1 VLRNTFHVNLL
12 SADEITMRQIILDT
26 ETTGIDPRDGHR
38 MIEIGAVEILNR
50 RLTGNTY
57 HQYINPERD
66 IEPEAV
72 AIHGIT
78 NEDVA
83 DKPRFGDIADEF
95 WTFIDGAELVIHNAP
110 FDVGFMDHEFR
121 LLNRQLSKPRFAP
134 VADRCRIL
142 DTLQLARDKHPG
154 QRNSLDA
161 LCKRYEIDNGH
172 RVLHGA
178 LLDAEILADVYL
190 AMTGGQTALSLNASA
205 ASEGQAG
212 AQSGLSIHRITL
224 EPGRLRITTP
234 NDSELSA
241 HRAKL
246 ASIREAAGDC
256 QWDRLAGNGEA
267 S

>member
-1 VLRNTFHVNLL
+1 
-12 SADEITMRQIILDT
+12 MRQIILDT

-38 MIEIGAVEILNR
+38 MIEIGAVEMLNR

-57 HQYINPERD
+57 HQYINPEREID
-66 IEPEAV
+66 PEAV
-72 AIHGIT
+72 AVHGIT

-83 DKPRFGDIADEF
+83 DKPRFGEIAEEF
-95 WTFIDGAELVIHNAP
+95 WAFIEGAELVIHNAP

-121 LLNRQLSKPRFAP
+121 LFNQHLGESRFAS
-134 VADRCRIL
+134 VAEHCRIL

-190 AMTGGQTALSLNASA
+190 AMTGGQTALSLDASTGR
-205 ASEGQAG
+205 EGQAG
-212 AQSGLSIHRITL
+212 AQGGLSIRRITL
-224 EPGRLRITTP
+224 APGRLRITP
-234 NDSELSA
+234 PDDGELAA
-241 HRAKL
+241 HHAKL
-246 ASIREAAGDC
+246 AGIREAAGKC
-256 QWDRLAGNGEA
+256 QWDRLSGDGEA